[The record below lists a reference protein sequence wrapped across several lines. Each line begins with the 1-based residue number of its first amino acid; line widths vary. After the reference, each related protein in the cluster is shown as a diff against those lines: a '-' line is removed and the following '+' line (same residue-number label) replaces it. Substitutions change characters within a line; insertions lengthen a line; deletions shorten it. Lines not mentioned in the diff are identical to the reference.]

1 MLERRKQQQQHQR
14 NIEFQPVFV
23 FVSVVG
29 ICASRSFQGEA
40 VGREVQTSTLT
51 QRTHAQEVRKVRWMD
66 VSFRNAIDLETGSRL
81 YLIIF

>member
-51 QRTHAQEVRKVRWMD
+51 QRTHAQEARTRRWMD
-66 VSFRNAIDLETGSRL
+66 GLMYPLGML
-81 YLIIF
+81 